1 MPDIH
6 GGRQPEPQIPVAN
19 IGFGNYQTVA
29 VDVAVTTRITGREQD
44 FMSRASAGVDP
55 GQFPERD
62 ECIEQAYF
70 FRIFRERIAANISA
84 QDVLARIHDEVL
96 VTTRLPYAIQYL
108 STELKHSGLLGDG
121 FARLP
126 HYFTPFQTY
135 VVRQAEAEGKRFTI
149 PVALLILEREAL
161 YKSVEP
167 TQAGLFVYQLEAIT
181 RNRLGYDAG
190 LRAIAGDPFYGQ
202 AWIENAEIVR
212 RQLGV
217 IDLAELVYLRS
228 ETYVTV
234 ERRDNPGYEPSLPPL
249 FGEKEGRIAR
259 ASIGRDPLFLFA
271 ALQRQLNY
279 PEVPRLVQRDD
290 VTTKMEQLQAK
301 VRDLEARLR
310 MLESEQRGT
319 FDPTQ
324 FGKPDGFRDIPDED
338 GK

>member
-1 MPDIH
+1 MNS
-6 GGRQPEPQIPVAN
+6 ES
-19 IGFGNYQTVA
+19 
-29 VDVAVTTRITGREQD
+29 TRIACGR
-44 FMSRASAGVDP
+44 
-55 GQFPERD
+55 FPERD

-70 FRIFRERIAANISA
+70 FRVFRERIAQNISA

-96 VTTRLPYAIQYL
+96 VTTKLPFAIQYL

-135 VVRQAEAEGKRFTI
+135 VIRQAEAEGQRFTI
-149 PVALLILEREAL
+149 PVAFLILEREAT
-161 YKSVEP
+161 YKAGEP

-190 LRAIAGDPFYGQ
+190 LRAIGSDPFYGS
-202 AWIENAEIVR
+202 AWVENAEIVR
-212 RQLGV
+212 RQIGV
-217 IDLAELVYLRS
+217 VDLAELVYLRS
-228 ETYVTV
+228 ETYVAD
-234 ERRDNPGYEPSLPPL
+234 ERRDDPSYQPSLPPL

-259 ASIGRDPLFLFA
+259 ASIRRDPLFLFA

-290 VTTKMEQLQAK
+290 ASTKIELLQAK
-301 VRDLEARLR
+301 VRDLEARFR
-310 MLESEQRGT
+310 MLEAEHRGT

-324 FGKPDGFRDIPDED
+324 FGKPDLFREMKDDD
-338 GK
+338 DQ